1 MTTGVGMINGSAG
14 MTTCRCFAGM
24 TRSQPMI
31 QCTYM
36 TLKEVIL
43 DAKAR
48 KVAIGHFNVSN
59 LEAVRAIKEAVVE
72 TGYPIIIGVSEGE
85 EEFFGID
92 EIVALVKMYQ
102 AKGLPIF
109 LNADHSYSVER
120 AKKVIDAGFDAVIYD
135 GAELSHEENIANTKQ
150 VVEYARSVNPD
161 CIVEAEYGFIGKS
174 SNLMD
179 SIPEGTAIEEFLTK
193 PEEAKSFVEATGI
206 DMFAPAVGNI
216 HGMLKNMPN
225 PRLDIPRIQAIA
237 EITGLPLVL
246 HGGSGISVEDFKAAI
261 QVGMCIVHV
270 NTELRVAYKDA
281 LTKGLQDN
289 ADQVAP
295 YKILKPTQQAMKEVI
310 IEKLKIFN
318 NV

>member
-1 MTTGVGMINGSAG
+1 MV
-14 MTTCRCFAGM
+14 
-24 TRSQPMI
+24 
-31 QCTYM
+31 QCIYM
-36 TLKEVIL
+36 TLKEIIL
-43 DAKAR
+43 DARAH

-59 LEAVRAIKEAVVE
+59 LEAVHAIKEAVLE
-72 TGYPIIIGVSEGE
+72 TGYPAIIGVSEKE

-92 EIVALVKMYQ
+92 EIVSLVKLYQ

-120 AKKVIDAGFDAVIYD
+120 AKRVIDAGFDAVIYD

-150 VVEYARSVNPD
+150 VVEYARMKNPN
-161 CIVEAEYGFIGKS
+161 CIVEAEFGFIGKS

-179 SIPEGTAIEEFLTK
+179 TIPEGTAIEEFLTK
-193 PEEAKSFVEATGI
+193 PDEAKSFAEATGL

-225 PRLDIPRIQAIA
+225 PKLDIERIRAIS
-237 EITGLPLVL
+237 EKTGLPLVL
-246 HGGSGISVEDFKAAI
+246 HGGSGIGIEDFKSAI
-261 QVGMCIVHV
+261 EAGMCIVHI
-270 NTELRVAYKDA
+270 NTEIRLAFKKA
-281 LTKGLQDN
+281 LIKGLQDN
-289 ADQVAP
+289 VDQVAP
-295 YKILKPTQQAMKEVI
+295 YKILKPAQDAMKEVI

>member
-1 MTTGVGMINGSAG
+1 
-14 MTTCRCFAGM
+14 
-24 TRSQPMI
+24 
-31 QCTYM
+31 M
-36 TLKEVIL
+36 TLKETIL

-59 LEAVRAIKEAVVE
+59 LEAVHAIKEAVME
-72 TGYPIIIGVSEGE
+72 TGYPIIIGVSETE
-85 EEFFGID
+85 EDFFGID

-135 GAELSHEENIANTKQ
+135 GAELSHEENISNTKQ

-161 CIVEAEYGFIGKS
+161 CIVEAEFGFIGKS

-179 SIPEGTAIEEFLTK
+179 TVPEGTAIEEFLTK
-193 PEEAKSFVEATGI
+193 PDDAKKFVEATGI

-216 HGMLKNMPN
+216 HGMLKNIPN
-225 PRLDIPRIQAIA
+225 PKLDIERVQSIS
-237 EITGLPLVL
+237 ETTGVPLVL

-261 QVGMCIVHV
+261 AVGMCVVHV
-270 NTELRVAYKDA
+270 NTEIRVAYKD
-281 LTKGLQDN
+281 GLIEGLEDN
-289 ADQVAP
+289 ANQVAP
-295 YKILKPTQQAMKEVI
+295 YKILKPAQDAMKEVI
-310 IEKLKIFN
+310 LEKLRIFN